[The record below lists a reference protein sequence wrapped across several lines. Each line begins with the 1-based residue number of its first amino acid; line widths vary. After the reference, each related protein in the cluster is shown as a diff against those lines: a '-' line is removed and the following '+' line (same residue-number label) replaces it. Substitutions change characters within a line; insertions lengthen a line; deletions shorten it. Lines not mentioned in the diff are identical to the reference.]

1 MKKSLLALAI
11 LGAFAGVAQAQTQ
24 VTIYGIADV
33 GIAYDKGANPAGSTT
48 SLVSGQQNGSRLGF
62 MGTEDLGGGLKAN
75 FKLENGYN
83 IDSGSAAQGGLL
95 FGRAAYVGLSGNFG
109 AVNAGRQDAP
119 IYNTLDSLDP
129 FGANLGA
136 DITKSFFAAGL
147 RTNNTIKY
155 STPDGLLHG
164 VKATLAYTFG
174 EQANSTTSGR
184 QIGFSSSYNA
194 GPLMVALAYHD
205 VNNETATAPTA
216 ASTKA
221 TLLGATYN
229 FGVAKL
235 HAAYDWEKVPVGTTA
250 DKDRNHYMVGVSAP
264 VGGQGTVLA
273 DYIRRSD
280 DGVNMNAKQ
289 YAIGYTHAL
298 SKRTGLYT
306 SYTRT
311 VNDSASALNVTTAGD
326 TDKLFLVGLRHK
338 F

>member
-24 VTIYGIADV
+24 VTIYGVADV

-75 FKLENGYN
+75 FKLENGYS
-83 IDSGSAAQGGLL
+83 IDTGAAAQGGLL

-109 AVNAGRQDAP
+109 AINAGRQDAP
-119 IYNTLDSLDP
+119 IYNTLDALDP

-155 STPDGLLHG
+155 STPDSLMNG

-174 EQANSTTSGR
+174 ETAGNSTSGR
-184 QIGFSSSYNA
+184 QIGFSSSYSA
-194 GPLMVALAYHD
+194 GPLMVAVAYHD
-205 VNNETATAPTA
+205 VNNETIAAPVATN
-216 ASTKA
+216 TKA
-221 TLLGATYN
+221 TLVGGTYN
-229 FGVAKL
+229 FGVAKV
-235 HAAYDWEKVPVGTTA
+235 HAAYDSEKVPVTTTT
-250 DKDRNHYMVGVSAP
+250 DKNRHHYMVGVSAP
-264 VGGQGTVLA
+264 VGQGTVLA

-289 YAIGYTHAL
+289 WAIGYTHAL

-311 VNDSASALNVTTAGD
+311 VNDSASNLNVTTAGD
-326 TDKLFLVGLRHK
+326 TDKLLLVGLRHK

>member
-48 SLVSGQQNGSRLGF
+48 KLVSGQQNGSRLGF

-75 FKLENGYN
+75 FKLENGFN
-83 IDSGSAAQGGLL
+83 IDDGTQGQGGRL

-109 AVNAGRQDAP
+109 AVNAGRQDTP
-119 IYNTLDSLDP
+119 IYNTLDALDP

-136 DITKSFFAAGL
+136 DITKSFFSAGL
-147 RTNNTIKY
+147 RTDNTIKY
-155 STPDGLLHG
+155 STPDSLLNG

-174 EQANSTTSGR
+174 EAAGNSSSGR

-205 VNNETATAPTA
+205 VNNETTTAPA
-216 ASTKA
+216 AANTKA

-235 HAAYDWEKVPVGTTA
+235 HAAYDWEKVAVGATA

-264 VGGQGTVLA
+264 VGAQGTVLA

-289 YAIGYTHAL
+289 WAIGYTHAL

-311 VNDSASALNVTTAGD
+311 VNDSASTLNVANAGD